1 MALHGSV
8 KDGCKM
14 IYTEDQA
21 RKIKQLRREKALM
34 LTEKM
39 RKLAQAIE
47 DKKLEIELNKIK
59 GE

>member
-1 MALHGSV
+1 
-8 KDGCKM
+8 M
-14 IYTEDQA
+14 IYTEEQA
-21 RKIKQLRREKALM
+21 KKIKQLRRKKALM
-34 LTEKM
+34 LTEKR